1 MEPDLDCV
9 GPGELGGVVLHVVV
23 AGFLCVEGVGH
34 GDGLVRSVTGSR
46 VDASLSNSGLTFV
59 AAAASMADF
68 QQAAGAI
75 WNWLAAVH
83 WLDSRLHLFKRVMPP
98 SFTSS
103 AKQAS
108 RSMSK
113 ATQPFCF
120 QLYSKELYQKS
131 DMKLWHLW
139 QQGNRWSRLY
149 SHCTAASQF
158 QVAPPVCCKSA
169 IEAVAAPT
177 GSPELDK
184 LLSTLN
190 PATGRTR
197 PSLCPTS
204 STPRTTTTPSQSWRT
219 STAPRTTQ
227 SVWMY
232 WDSVPSTQTS
242 ENTAS
247 VTVVIFGRLNDSNYK
262 REEHKYNKLGYWRM
276 MEPDLD
282 CVGPGELGG
291 VVLHVVVA
299 GFLCVE
305 GRCFYGRLSASCWR
319 HLELAGC
326 CTLAG

>member
-1 MEPDLDCV
+1 MYWDSVPVVTVVIFGRLNDSNYKREEHKYNKLGYWRMREPDLDCV

-113 ATQPFCF
+113 AMQPFCF

-131 DMKLWHLW
+131 DMKL
-139 QQGNRWSRLY
+139 
-149 SHCTAASQF
+149 
-158 QVAPPVCCKSA
+158 
-169 IEAVAAPT
+169 
-177 GSPELDK
+177 
-184 LLSTLN
+184 
-190 PATGRTR
+190 
-197 PSLCPTS
+197 
-204 STPRTTTTPSQSWRT
+204 
-219 STAPRTTQ
+219 
-227 SVWMY
+227 
-232 WDSVPSTQTS
+232 
-242 ENTAS
+242 
-247 VTVVIFGRLNDSNYK
+247 
-262 REEHKYNKLGYWRM
+262 
-276 MEPDLD
+276 
-282 CVGPGELGG
+282 
-291 VVLHVVVA
+291 
-299 GFLCVE
+299 
-305 GRCFYGRLSASCWR
+305 
-319 HLELAGC
+319 
-326 CTLAG
+326 